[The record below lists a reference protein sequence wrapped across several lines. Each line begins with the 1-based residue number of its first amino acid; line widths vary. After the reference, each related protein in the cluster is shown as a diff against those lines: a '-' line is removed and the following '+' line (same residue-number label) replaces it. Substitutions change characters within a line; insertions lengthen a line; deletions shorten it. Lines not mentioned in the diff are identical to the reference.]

1 MNFDEL
7 LEKYRELQKE
17 NRLLKEKIKLF
28 ESHNCSDAGN
38 SDAYTK
44 GVPNNRDKTGK
55 PDEVTEEKKIN
66 SVNNYSSPSIT
77 RLSQENI
84 ETFSTKLCKG
94 NELGIL
100 KKDDENETSKPWE
113 SQNKVLNFNDF
124 PEIVEIVKSSM
135 LFIPKTG
142 FSQKA
147 LNRIKR
153 LAAFI
158 NSDFYKAQA
167 MRLSTAEETMMRI
180 ESPKI
185 AYDLIESMGRRSSAI
200 NSGRN

>member
-1 MNFDEL
+1 MQKDGKTERKEAPGIPRPVAMNGFPG
-7 LEKYRELQKE
+7 
-17 NRLLKEKIKLF
+17 F
-28 ESHNCSDAGN
+28 VESN
-38 SDAYTK
+38 
-44 GVPNNRDKTGK
+44 
-55 PDEVTEEKKIN
+55 
-66 SVNNYSSPSIT
+66 
-77 RLSQENI
+77 
-84 ETFSTKLCKG
+84 
-94 NELGIL
+94 
-100 KKDDENETSKPWE
+100 
-113 SQNKVLNFNDF
+113 
-124 PEIVEIVKSSM
+124 M

-167 MRLSTAEETMMRI
+167 MRLSTYNKPRIISCAEETMMRI